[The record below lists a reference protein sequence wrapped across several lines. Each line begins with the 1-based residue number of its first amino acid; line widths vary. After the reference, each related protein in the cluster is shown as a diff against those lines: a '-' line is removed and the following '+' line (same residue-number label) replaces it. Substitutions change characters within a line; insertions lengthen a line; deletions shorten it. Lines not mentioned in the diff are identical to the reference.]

1 MGLINAPRSWY
12 TAVSQFH
19 RIDRPLCCRLLHK
32 CRLWVWQQTEGWAWG
47 VVGDVTTRLPNQL
60 PHTLAAWGVSKD
72 PHAES
77 NSFILL
83 FYHPH
88 PPLLPVPWLPNV
100 HLPPAL
106 VSSADFFCPPFIPE
120 KVWHEGCL
128 SWGLEGSGKRMRGH
142 VFPQLSTNP
151 FYLVTSLLIWFSY
164 THTHTQLQNML
175 PCNT

>member
-12 TAVSQFH
+12 TAVRQFH

-32 CRLWVWQQTEGWAWG
+32 CRLWVWQQTEGWGGWG
-47 VVGDVTTRLPNQL
+47 PEGWWVMWLLAYQINCHTHSLPGEWVKTHMQN
-60 PHTLAAWGVSKD
+60 PIHS
-72 PHAES
+72 
-77 NSFILL
+77 SFC
-83 FYHPH
+83 FPS
-88 PPLLPVPWLPNV
+88 PRLLPLPWLPNV

-106 VSSADFFCPPFIPE
+106 VSSADFFLSSFIPE

-151 FYLVTSLLIWFSY
+151 FYLVTSLLIWFPY
-164 THTHTQLQNML
+164 RHTHTATQYV
-175 PCNT
+175 P